1 MSKEVLILIKDAKYY
16 EAQQSIVI
24 VGVEVESRKPI
35 TQQITVKA
43 FLEGTRLFTS
53 VEADAVAKD
62 PDRCRLLANNLKSR
76 RDPFKLVFEGTQTE
90 EELKAWFETE
100 AAKEER

>member
-1 MSKEVLILIKDAKYY
+1 MIKEVLILIKDAKYY

-43 FLEGTRLFTS
+43 FLEGTGLFTNL
-53 VEADAVAKD
+53 EADTVAKD

-76 RDPFKLVFEGTQTE
+76 RDPFKLVFEGTQSE
-90 EELKAWFETE
+90 EELKTWFETE
-100 AAKEER
+100 AAKEEK